1 MKLIADSGSTKTAW
15 AVVENPNNV
24 IKTDGI
30 NPIFM
35 DSAQIENTLRTQLV
49 PSLSNPST
57 GSGTENL
64 IPNIAETITEVYFY
78 GAGCANEEKI
88 NVVRTAIQSVFGNIK
103 VEIASDLLGA
113 ARGLCGHQSGIACI
127 LGTGSNSCL
136 YENDKISWN
145 VPALGFIL
153 GDEGSGAV
161 LGKLLMGNIFKN
173 QLPEAVKQDFV
184 QTYGYN
190 MMDVIE
196 KVYRAPLPN
205 RFLASF
211 GPFISKHI
219 AVPEMY
225 NMVYG
230 ALESF
235 IVRNVKQYPIEKY
248 AVNFTGSI
256 AYYFADI
263 LKDLSV
269 KHNFKIGCIAQDPL
283 EGLIQYHKN

>member
-35 DSAQIENTLRTQLV
+35 DSVQIENTLRTQL
-49 PSLSNPST
+49 L
-57 GSGTENL
+57 
-64 IPNIAETITEVYFY
+64 PNIAETITEVYFY
-78 GAGCANEEKI
+78 GAGCANEEKNNI
-88 NVVRTAIQSVFGNIK
+88 VKRAIQSVFGDIK

-127 LGTGSNSCL
+127 LGTGSNSCF
-136 YENDKISWN
+136 YENDNISWN

-173 QLPEAVKQDFV
+173 QLPEAVKEDFM

-196 KVYRAPLPN
+196 KVYRTPLPN

-211 GPFISKHI
+211 GPFISKHKE
-219 AVPEMY
+219 VPEMKS
-225 NMVYG
+225 MITE

-235 IVRNVKQYPIEKY
+235 IVRNVKQYPY
-248 AVNFTGSI
+248 TTMPVSFTGSI
-256 AYYFADI
+256 AYYFSDI
-263 LKDLSV
+263 LQELSDQ
-269 KHNFKIGCIAQDPL
+269 HGFTIGKIEKDPL
-283 EGLIQYHKN
+283 GGLVEYHTK

>member
-15 AVVENPNNV
+15 AAVENPTHV

-35 DSAQIENTLRTQLV
+35 DSDAIENTLRNQLV
-49 PSLSNPST
+49 PHLSQ
-57 GSGTENL
+57 
-64 IPNIAETITEVYFY
+64 TITEVYFY
-78 GAGCANEEKI
+78 GAGCANQEKN
-88 NVVRTAIQSVFGNIK
+88 NVVKRAIQRVFGDIK
-103 VEIASDLLGA
+103 IEIASDLLGA
-113 ARGLCGHQSGIACI
+113 ARGLCGHQDGIACI

-136 YENDKISWN
+136 YKNGNISWN

-161 LGKLLMGNIFKN
+161 LGKLLMGNLFKN
-173 QLPEAVKQDFV
+173 QLPDVVKTDFE
-184 QTYGYN
+184 QTYGLS

-196 KVYRAPLPN
+196 KVYRQPLPN

-219 AVPEMY
+219 AVPQVY
-225 NMVYG
+225 NMVYD

-235 IVRNVKQYPIEKY
+235 IVRNIKQYPYQELP
-248 AVNFTGSI
+248 VNFTGSI
-256 AYYFADI
+256 AFYFADI
-263 LKDLSV
+263 LHDLAS
-269 KHNFKIGCIAQDPL
+269 KHLFSIGCIQKDPL
-283 EGLIQYHKN
+283 QGLVEFHLKDN

>member
-15 AVVENPNNV
+15 AVVGVEDK
-24 IKTDGI
+24 IITTSGI

-35 DSAQIENTLRTQLV
+35 DANTITEILNTQLK
-49 PSLSNPST
+49 PNL
-57 GSGTENL
+57 TEN
-64 IPNIAETITEVYFY
+64 ITEVYFY
-78 GAGCANEEKI
+78 GAGCASEEKNNI
-88 NVVRTAIQSVFGNIK
+88 IKEALTSVFGK
-103 VEIASDLLGA
+103 VNVEVASDLLGA
-113 ARGLCGHQSGIACI
+113 ARGLLGFSDGIACI

-136 YENDKISWN
+136 YENGKISWN

-173 QLPEAVKQDFV
+173 QLPEEVKEDFV

-196 KVYRAPLPN
+196 KVYRSPLPN

-211 GPFISKHI
+211 GPFIAKHKE
-219 AVPEMY
+219 VPEMKE
-225 NMVYG
+225 MITT

-235 IVRNVKQYPIEKY
+235 IIRNVKQYPY
-248 AVNFTGSI
+248 TTMPVSFTGSI
-256 AYYFADI
+256 AYYFSDI
-263 LKDLSV
+263 LQDLATR
-269 KHNFKIGCIAQDPL
+269 HGLTIGKIEKDPL
-283 EGLIQYHKN
+283 RGLVEFHTKQ

>member
-35 DSAQIENTLRTQLV
+35 DSAQIENTLRTQLQ
-49 PSLSNPST
+49 
-57 GSGTENL
+57 
-64 IPNIAETITEVYFY
+64 PNIAETITEVYFY

-88 NVVRTAIQSVFGNIK
+88 NVVRTAIQSVFGDIK

-113 ARGLCGHQSGIACI
+113 ARGLCGHDSGIACI
-127 LGTGSNSCL
+127 MGTGSNSCL
-136 YENDKISWN
+136 YENGNISWN

-173 QLPEAVKQDFV
+173 QLPEAVKEDFM

-196 KVYRAPLPN
+196 KVYRQPLPN

-211 GPFISKHI
+211 GPFIAKHKE
-219 AVPEMY
+219 VPEMKE
-225 NMVYG
+225 MITT

-235 IVRNVKQYPIEKY
+235 IIRNVKQYPY
-248 AVNFTGSI
+248 TTMPVSFTGSI
-256 AYYFADI
+256 AYYFSDI
-263 LKDLSV
+263 LQELAS
-269 KHNFKIGCIAQDPL
+269 KHGFIIGKIEKEPL
-283 EGLIQYHKN
+283 RGLVDYHK

>member
-15 AVVENPNNV
+15 AVAENPMHV

-35 DSAQIENTLRTQLV
+35 DSNAIENTLRNQLV
-49 PSLSNPST
+49 PHL
-57 GSGTENL
+57 TE
-64 IPNIAETITEVYFY
+64 AITEVYFY
-78 GAGCANEEKI
+78 GAGCANQEKN
-88 NVVRTAIQSVFGNIK
+88 NVVKQALQAVFGDIK
-103 VEIASDLLGA
+103 IEIASDLLGA
-113 ARGLCGHQSGIACI
+113 ARGLCGHQDGIACI

-136 YENDKISWN
+136 YKNGNISWN

-161 LGKLLMGNIFKN
+161 LGKLLMGNLFKN
-173 QLPEAVKQDFV
+173 QLPDAVKTDFE
-184 QTYGYN
+184 QTYGLS

-196 KVYRAPLPN
+196 KVYRQPLPN

-219 AVPEMY
+219 AVPEVY

-235 IVRNVKQYPIEKY
+235 IVRNVKQYPY
-248 AVNFTGSI
+248 STLPVYFTGSI

-263 LKDLSV
+263 LHNLAI
-269 KHNFKIGCIAQDPL
+269 KHHFSIGSIQKEPL
-283 EGLIQYHKN
+283 QGLVDFHLKES

>member
-35 DSAQIENTLRTQLV
+35 DSDTIESTLRSQLM
-49 PSLSNPST
+49 
-57 GSGTENL
+57 
-64 IPNIAETITEVYFY
+64 PNIAETITEVYFY

-88 NVVRTAIQSVFGNIK
+88 NVVRTAIQSVFGEIK

-136 YENDKISWN
+136 YENDNISWN

-173 QLPEAVKQDFV
+173 QLPEAIKEDFV

-196 KVYRAPLPN
+196 KVYRQSLPN

-225 NMVYG
+225 NMVYD

-235 IVRNVKQYPIEKY
+235 IVRNVKQYPTEKY

-256 AYYFADI
+256 AYYFSDI
-263 LKDLSV
+263 LKELSE
-269 KHNFKIGCIAQDPL
+269 KHNFKIGRIAQDPL
-283 EGLIQYHKN
+283 EGLVEYHKN

>member
-15 AVVENPNNV
+15 AVAENPMHV

-35 DSAQIENTLRTQLV
+35 DSDAIENTLRTQLL
-49 PSLSNPST
+49 PNLSQ
-57 GSGTENL
+57 
-64 IPNIAETITEVYFY
+64 TITEVYFY
-78 GAGCANEEKI
+78 GAGCANQEK
-88 NVVRTAIQSVFGNIK
+88 NDVVKQALQAVFGDIK
-103 VEIASDLLGA
+103 IEIASDLLGA
-113 ARGLCGHQSGIACI
+113 ARGLCKHQDGIACI

-136 YENDKISWN
+136 YKNGNISWN

-161 LGKLLMGNIFKN
+161 LGKLLMGNLFKN
-173 QLPEAVKQDFV
+173 QLPDEVKTDFE
-184 QTYGYN
+184 QTYGLS

-196 KVYRAPLPN
+196 KVYRQPLPN

-230 ALESF
+230 SLESF
-235 IVRNVKQYPIEKY
+235 IVRNVKQYPTEKY

-269 KHNFKIGCIAQDPL
+269 KHNFKIGYISQNPL
-283 EGLIQYHKN
+283 EGLIQYHK

>member
-1 MKLIADSGSTKTAW
+1 MILIADSGSTKTAW

-35 DSAQIENTLRTQLV
+35 DSAQIENTLRTQL
-49 PSLSNPST
+49 L
-57 GSGTENL
+57 
-64 IPNIAETITEVYFY
+64 PNIAETITEVYFY

-88 NVVRTAIQSVFGNIK
+88 NIVRTAIQSVFGNIK
-103 VEIASDLLGA
+103 VEITSDLLGA
-113 ARGLCGHQSGIACI
+113 ARGLCGHDSGIACI

-136 YENDKISWN
+136 YENGNISWN

-161 LGKLLMGNIFKN
+161 LGKLLMGNIFKK
-173 QLPEAVKQDFV
+173 QLPETVISDFKS
-184 QTYGYN
+184 TYGLS

-196 KVYRAPLPN
+196 KVYRTPLPN

-211 GPFISKHI
+211 GPFIAKHKE
-219 AVPEMY
+219 VPEMKE
-225 NMVYG
+225 MITT

-235 IVRNVKQYPIEKY
+235 IIRNVKQYPY
-248 AVNFTGSI
+248 TTMPVSFTGSI
-256 AYYFADI
+256 AYYFSDI
-263 LKDLSV
+263 LQDLATR
-269 KHNFKIGCIAQDPL
+269 HGLTIGKIEKDPL
-283 EGLIQYHKN
+283 RGLVEFHTKQ

>member
-15 AVVENPNNV
+15 AVAENPIHV

-35 DSAQIENTLRTQLV
+35 DSDAIENTLRTQLV
-49 PSLSNPST
+49 PHFSQ
-57 GSGTENL
+57 
-64 IPNIAETITEVYFY
+64 TITEIYFY
-78 GAGCANEEKI
+78 GAGCANQEK
-88 NVVRTAIQSVFGNIK
+88 NDVVKQALQAVFGDIK
-103 VEIASDLLGA
+103 IEIASDLLGA
-113 ARGLCGHQSGIACI
+113 ARGLCGHQDGIACI

-136 YENDKISWN
+136 YKNGNISWN

-161 LGKLLMGNIFKN
+161 LGKLLMGNLFKH
-173 QLPEAVKQDFV
+173 QLPDEVKTDFE
-184 QTYGYN
+184 QTYGLG

-196 KVYRAPLPN
+196 KVYRQPLPN

-211 GPFISKHI
+211 GPFIAKHM
-219 AVPEMY
+219 AVPEVY

-235 IVRNVKQYPIEKY
+235 IVRNVKQYPYQEIP
-248 AVNFTGSI
+248 VNFTGSI

-263 LKDLSV
+263 LHNLAS
-269 KHNFKIGCIAQDPL
+269 KHHFQIGRIDKDPL
-283 EGLIQYHKN
+283 QGLVDFHLKDS

>member
-35 DSAQIENTLRTQLV
+35 DSVQIENTLRTQLA
-49 PSLSNPST
+49 
-57 GSGTENL
+57 
-64 IPNIAETITEVYFY
+64 PNIAETITEVYFY

-88 NVVRTAIQSVFGNIK
+88 NIVRTAIQSVFGDIK

-113 ARGLCGHQSGIACI
+113 AHGLCGHESGIACI

-136 YENDKISWN
+136 YENDNISWN

-173 QLPEAVKQDFV
+173 QLPEAVKEDFV

-211 GPFISKHI
+211 GPFIAKHKE
-219 AVPEMY
+219 VPEMKE
-225 NMVYG
+225 MITT

-235 IVRNVKQYPIEKY
+235 IIRNVKQYPY
-248 AVNFTGSI
+248 TTMPVSFTGSI

-269 KHNFKIGCIAQDPL
+269 KHNFKIGRISQDPL
-283 EGLIQYHKN
+283 QGLVEYHKN

>member
-35 DSAQIENTLRTQLV
+35 DSAQIENTLRTQL
-49 PSLSNPST
+49 L
-57 GSGTENL
+57 
-64 IPNIAETITEVYFY
+64 PNIAETITEVYFY

-88 NVVRTAIQSVFGNIK
+88 NIVRTAIQSVFGDIK

-173 QLPEAVKQDFV
+173 QLPEAVKKDFM

-235 IVRNVKQYPIEKY
+235 IVRNVKQYPTDKY
-248 AVNFTGSI
+248 PVNFTGSI

-269 KHNFKIGCIAQDPL
+269 KYNFKIGKIEQDPL
-283 EGLIQYHKN
+283 GGLIEYHK

>member
-35 DSAQIENTLRTQLV
+35 DSVQIENILSTQLV
-49 PSLSNPST
+49 P
-57 GSGTENL
+57 
-64 IPNIAETITEVYFY
+64 NIVETITEVYFY

-88 NVVRTAIQSVFGNIK
+88 NVVRTAIQSIFGDIK

-136 YENDKISWN
+136 YENDNISWN

-173 QLPEAVKQDFV
+173 QLPEAVKEDFV

-196 KVYRAPLPN
+196 KVYRSPLPN

-211 GPFISKHI
+211 GPFIAKHKE
-219 AVPEMY
+219 VPEMKE
-225 NMVYG
+225 MITS

-235 IVRNVKQYPIEKY
+235 IVRNVKQYPY
-248 AVNFTGSI
+248 TTMPVSFTGSI
-256 AYYFADI
+256 AYYFSDI
-263 LKDLSV
+263 LQELAD
-269 KHNFKIGCIAQDPL
+269 KHNFTISKIEKDPL
-283 EGLIQYHKN
+283 RGLVEYHRN

>member
-35 DSAQIENTLRTQLV
+35 DSNTIENTLRTQLM
-49 PSLSNPST
+49 
-57 GSGTENL
+57 
-64 IPNIAETITEVYFY
+64 PNITETITEVYFY

-88 NVVRTAIQSVFGNIK
+88 NVVRTAMQSVFGDIK

-136 YENDKISWN
+136 YENGNISWN

-173 QLPEAVKQDFV
+173 QLPKAVKEDFV

-196 KVYRAPLPN
+196 KVYRQPLPN

-211 GPFISKHI
+211 GPFISKYI

-235 IVRNVKQYPIEKY
+235 IVRNVKQYPYKELP
-248 AVNFTGSI
+248 VHFTGSI

-283 EGLIQYHKN
+283 EGLVEYHK

>member
-15 AVVENPNNV
+15 AVVGVEDK
-24 IKTDGI
+24 IITTSGI

-35 DSAQIENTLRTQLV
+35 DANTITEILNTQLK
-49 PSLSNPST
+49 PNL
-57 GSGTENL
+57 TEN
-64 IPNIAETITEVYFY
+64 ITEVYFY
-78 GAGCANEEKI
+78 GAGCASEEKNNI
-88 NVVRTAIQSVFGNIK
+88 IKEALTSVFGK
-103 VEIASDLLGA
+103 VNVEVASDLLGA
-113 ARGLCGHQSGIACI
+113 ARGLLGFSDGIACI

-136 YENDKISWN
+136 YENGKISWN

-173 QLPEAVKQDFV
+173 QLPEAVKEDFV

-196 KVYRAPLPN
+196 KVYRSPLPN

-211 GPFISKHI
+211 GPFIAKHKE
-219 AVPEMY
+219 VPEMKE
-225 NMVYG
+225 MITS

-235 IVRNVKQYPIEKY
+235 IVRNVKQYPY
-248 AVNFTGSI
+248 TTMPVSFTGSI
-256 AYYFADI
+256 AYYFSDI
-263 LKDLSV
+263 LQDLATR
-269 KHNFKIGCIAQDPL
+269 HGLTIGKIEKDPL
-283 EGLIQYHKN
+283 RGLVEFHTKQ